1 MDRGQPFLTQKV
13 CQLVLDW
20 SQPILEQEMK
30 WVSHIVQTQVIQN
43 WEGQDEPEHLR
54 TIRDRL
60 FRSQQNPSRL
70 LGLYQQILQ
79 QSTISADDS
88 PEQAELRLSGLV
100 VKQGGLLKVYNPIYA
115 AVFNQQWVQE
125 SLAKLRPYE
134 ESLKSW
140 LASGRTDDSR
150 LLRGKALLDALDW
163 AAGKQ
168 LRQEDQEF
176 LSSSQIMADRNA
188 REISE
193 LISQSA
199 RVETAA
205 ILRQLMPEL
214 EQITNHLQVVIP
226 LMQEWTGS
234 QPFLTE
240 QLGQLLIAAG
250 TIPDQQEAHWI
261 EQIVQTQL
269 VQNWENQ
276 TAAEHL
282 KTIQD
287 ALVED
292 EKSVDL
298 LQRYQQILQQQATI
312 AEDSSEL
319 RTLLK
324 LGLVENQ
331 DGHLRVANRIY
342 TKVFNSKWV
351 EQELARARTR
361 RIIRRRFEVLR
372 ELGEGKAIRTY
383 LVKDRDVPNQDQCL
397 VKELTPASTDVDSLG
412 RIQSLFNERFKALEK
427 LNGHDQIPRLSA
439 SFEEN
444 QKFYSVQEF
453 IEGHNLD
460 IEIMSN
466 QLWNESEVINLLVEV
481 LEVLKFVH
489 DQDMYHLNLKPSNL
503 RRRQNGRIVLIDFG
517 TLKEIH
523 VLAIPEAAAN
533 QSLGETGYIPP
544 DADSRSRASQDI
556 YALGMIG
563 IEALTGNSPQNLS
576 MDRSSGELI
585 WRYAVADKPMVKISG
600 RLEAILNKMVR
611 HRNEDCYHDVA
622 EVLIDLRTLRDTLYP
637 TSRYAWLTR
646 KRKIIG
652 IAGLLLIGIASFGY
666 WAAHRSREEPC
677 SITMVKQS
685 NKEELLDIRAKCT
698 PIINKQNNDSHVYLN
713 ALKTRGL
720 VNLLLW
726 KMMSAQDF
734 LNDALQDFKQASEQP
749 NDDPQI
755 FFYRGLVEFLQ
766 NNSAYKEHCYKAIEL
781 YRQKR
786 PEAIKD
792 DFPILVKLGFFLI
805 QDNQYRQR
813 DFTAANL
820 IFQQAR
826 DLNPDS
832 LNLIYSQASL
842 NARAGNYRGAVQ
854 IFDDLMA
861 AQHHQNSSSNY
872 RAQLSQGFAFLL
884 SGRNGFQEARDA
896 LKAVPS
902 DSEPRVRQLASNYGS
917 KLESCLSS
925 TRTCSLDDPPLT
937 ELKPKLDFIFPYL
950 PVYDC
955 KNYPV
960 LRIADQHSHLKLCT
974 NSQSLE
980 ALLR

>member
-1 MDRGQPFLTQKV
+1 
-13 CQLVLDW
+13 
-20 SQPILEQEMK
+20 
-30 WVSHIVQTQVIQN
+30 
-43 WEGQDEPEHLR
+43 
-54 TIRDRL
+54 
-60 FRSQQNPSRL
+60 
-70 LGLYQQILQ
+70 
-79 QSTISADDS
+79 
-88 PEQAELRLSGLV
+88 
-100 VKQGGLLKVYNPIYA
+100 
-115 AVFNQQWVQE
+115 
-125 SLAKLRPYE
+125 
-134 ESLKSW
+134 
-140 LASGRTDDSR
+140 
-150 LLRGKALLDALDW
+150 
-163 AAGKQ
+163 
-168 LRQEDQEF
+168 
-176 LSSSQIMADRNA
+176 
-188 REISE
+188 
-193 LISQSA
+193 
-199 RVETAA
+199 
-205 ILRQLMPEL
+205 
-214 EQITNHLQVVIP
+214 
-226 LMQEWTGS
+226 
-234 QPFLTE
+234 
-240 QLGQLLIAAG
+240 
-250 TIPDQQEAHWI
+250 
-261 EQIVQTQL
+261 
-269 VQNWENQ
+269 
-276 TAAEHL
+276 
-282 KTIQD
+282 
-287 ALVED
+287 
-292 EKSVDL
+292 
-298 LQRYQQILQQQATI
+298 
-312 AEDSSEL
+312 
-319 RTLLK
+319 
-324 LGLVENQ
+324 
-331 DGHLRVANRIY
+331 
-342 TKVFNSKWV
+342 
-351 EQELARARTR
+351 
-361 RIIRRRFEVLR
+361 
-372 ELGEGKAIRTY
+372 
-383 LVKDRDVPNQDQCL
+383 
-397 VKELTPASTDVDSLG
+397 
-412 RIQSLFNERFKALEK
+412 
-427 LNGHDQIPRLSA
+427 
-439 SFEEN
+439 
-444 QKFYSVQEF
+444 
-453 IEGHNLD
+453 
-460 IEIMSN
+460 
-466 QLWNESEVINLLVEV
+466 
-481 LEVLKFVH
+481 
-489 DQDMYHLNLKPSNL
+489 
-503 RRRQNGRIVLIDFG
+503 
-517 TLKEIH
+517 
-523 VLAIPEAAAN
+523 
-533 QSLGETGYIPP
+533 
-544 DADSRSRASQDI
+544 
-556 YALGMIG
+556 
-563 IEALTGNSPQNLS
+563 
-576 MDRSSGELI
+576 
-585 WRYAVADKPMVKISG
+585 
-600 RLEAILNKMVR
+600 
-611 HRNEDCYHDVA
+611 
-622 EVLIDLRTLRDTLYP
+622 
-637 TSRYAWLTR
+637 
-646 KRKIIG
+646 
-652 IAGLLLIGIASFGY
+652 
-666 WAAHRSREEPC
+666 
-677 SITMVKQS
+677 
-685 NKEELLDIRAKCT
+685 LDIRAKCT